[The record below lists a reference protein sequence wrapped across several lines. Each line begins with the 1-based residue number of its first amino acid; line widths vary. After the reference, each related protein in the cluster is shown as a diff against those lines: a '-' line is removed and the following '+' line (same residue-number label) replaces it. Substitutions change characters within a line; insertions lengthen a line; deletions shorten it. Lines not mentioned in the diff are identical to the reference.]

1 MDHLPLSNVP
11 MLVSAVNFLLR
22 DEEFDNLDQ
31 ICNCFDVDRDEMDRI
46 LASEGYSYVDELNR
60 VK

>member
-1 MDHLPLSNVP
+1 MDHLPLSDIP

-31 ICNCFDVDRDEMDRI
+31 ICWHFNVEREEIDRL
-46 LASEGYSYVDELNR
+46 LAGGGYAYSDKYNR
-60 VK
+60 VI